1 MAKVRVKKVINATAH
16 TVWEYVSNWGGT
28 SEWIPGVGPVSV
40 EGDGVGAIRSADLA
54 PETGFPGRISE
65 RLESYDN
72 QVMAFSYSVIG
83 DSPIPITDYL
93 ASMSVEKL
101 SNNTCEVTWGST
113 WQTELDE
120 SELIAA
126 FEMLYSISLDNVA
139 KATC

>member
-1 MAKVRVKKVINATAH
+1 MAKVIVKKIISTSAQ

-28 SEWIPGVGPVSV
+28 NEWIPGVGPVTV
-40 EGDGVGAIRSADLA
+40 EGDGVGAIRRADLS

-72 QVMAFSYSVIG
+72 QVMSFSYSA
-83 DSPIPITDYL
+83 IPITDYL

-101 SNNTCEVTWGST
+101 SNNTCEVIWEST
-113 WQTELDE
+113 WKTELDE

>member
-1 MAKVRVKKVINATAH
+1 M
-16 TVWEYVSNWGGT
+16 S
-28 SEWIPGVGPVSV
+28 
-40 EGDGVGAIRSADLA
+40 
-54 PETGFPGRISE
+54 
-65 RLESYDN
+65 
-72 QVMAFSYSVIG
+72 FSYSVIG

-101 SNNTCEVTWGST
+101 SNNTCEVTWEST
-113 WQTELDE
+113 WETELDE

>member
-1 MAKVRVKKVINATAH
+1 MAKVSVKKVINATAQ

-28 SEWIPGVGPVSV
+28 NEWIPGVGPVTV
-40 EGDGVGAIRSADLA
+40 EGGGVGATRSADLA

-65 RLESYDN
+65 RLESCDN
-72 QVMAFSYSVIG
+72 QVMSFSYSVIG

-93 ASMSVEKL
+93 ASMSVKQL
-101 SNNTCEVTWGST
+101 SNDTCEITWEST
-113 WQTELDE
+113 WETESDE
-120 SELIAA
+120 PELIAA

>member
-1 MAKVRVKKVINATAH
+1 MAKVSVKKVINATAH
-16 TVWEYVSNWGGT
+16 TVWEYISNWGGT
-28 SEWIPGVGPVSV
+28 NEWIPGVGPVTV

-54 PETGFPGRISE
+54 SETGFPGRISE

-101 SNNTCEVTWGST
+101 SNNTCEVTWEST
-113 WQTELDE
+113 WETELDE

>member
-1 MAKVRVKKVINATAH
+1 MAKVGVKKVINATAH

-28 SEWIPGVGPVSV
+28 SEWIPGVGPVTV

-72 QVMAFSYSVIG
+72 QVMTFSYSVIG

-113 WQTELDE
+113 WETELDE

>member
-1 MAKVRVKKVINATAH
+1 MAKVSVKKVINATAH
-16 TVWEYVSNWGGT
+16 TVWEYVSYWGGT
-28 SEWIPGVGPVSV
+28 SEWIPGVGPVTV

-54 PETGFPGRISE
+54 SETGFPGRISE

-101 SNNTCEVTWGST
+101 SNNTCEVTWEST
-113 WQTELDE
+113 WETELDE

>member
-1 MAKVRVKKVINATAH
+1 MAKVSVKKVINATAH

-28 SEWIPGVGPVSV
+28 SEWIPGVGPVTA

-101 SNNTCEVTWGST
+101 SNNTCEVTWEST
-113 WQTELDE
+113 WETELDE

-126 FEMLYSISLDNVA
+126 FEMRYYISLDNVA

>member
-1 MAKVRVKKVINATAH
+1 MAKVSVKKVINATAH

-28 SEWIPGVGPVSV
+28 SEWIPGVGPVTV

-54 PETGFPGRISE
+54 LETGFPGRISE

-72 QVMAFSYSVIG
+72 QVMTFSYSVIG

-101 SNNTCEVTWGST
+101 SNNTYKVTWEST
-113 WQTELDE
+113 WETELDE